1 MAAEVKLAE
10 EWRHAWKWLTVQ
22 LGAVVAVAPEI
33 YEQVR
38 GMQSFI
44 SDSTFNH
51 IMAGLGVLVVLNT
64 VKKKTGDLASR

>member
-1 MAAEVKLAE
+1 MEEVQVKVVN

-33 YEQVR
+33 YEQVK

-51 IMAGLGVLVVLNT
+51 IMAGLGILVVLNT
-64 VKKKTGDLASR
+64 VKRKSA

>member
-1 MAAEVKLAE
+1 MKLVD
-10 EWRHAWKWLTVQ
+10 EWKEAWKWLTVQ

-51 IMAGLGVLVVLNT
+51 IMACLGVLVVLNT
-64 VKKKTGDLASR
+64 VKKKTG